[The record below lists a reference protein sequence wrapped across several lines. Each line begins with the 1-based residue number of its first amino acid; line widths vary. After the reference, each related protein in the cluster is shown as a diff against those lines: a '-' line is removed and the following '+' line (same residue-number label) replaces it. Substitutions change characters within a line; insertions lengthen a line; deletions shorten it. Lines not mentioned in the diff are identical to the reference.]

1 VTLRALCLIQYKMKN
16 ILFAII
22 LLSISSPSL
31 ACKGTE
37 YDWVQTLNTRK
48 HTVKGPFTIKEMES
62 DNLIRIN
69 KTWLPFGNQNNEWIE
84 MKSIFKK
91 GDTFYSVNFENSR
104 WIIMQHFLIRD
115 NCIIKKIVVA
125 VS

>member
-1 VTLRALCLIQYKMKN
+1 MQYKMKN
-16 ILFAII
+16 ILLAII

-37 YDWVQTLNTRK
+37 YDWAQTLNTRK
-48 HTVKGPFTIKEMES
+48 HTVKGPFNIEEMES
-62 DNLIRIN
+62 YNLVRIN

-91 GDTFYSVNFENSR
+91 GDNFYTVKFEDSR

-115 NCIIKKIVVA
+115 SCIIKIIDVA